1 MRSLRC
7 SAAPSIWT
15 TWSPNPSPSSPAVT
29 PGLSRRL
36 LLPLVF
42 VSGMASLGIEFG
54 ASRLL
59 APYFGTSL
67 YVWGVLIGL
76 ILVYLSAGYV
86 IGGRLADRYPR
97 EDLLYQI
104 TAWAGLWIGVIPL
117 VSYPILLL
125 SQQGFR
131 ALSVGLVAGTLLAVV
146 LLFAVPV
153 TLLGCVSPFAIRLL
167 LKDVATGGNTAGR
180 VYALSTVGSILGTF
194 LPVFWFIPTY
204 GTRPTIEAFG
214 LALVVISALAL
225 WPKRRLYAS
234 FVIAV
239 ILAWVF
245 LPGGIKPPEV
255 GTLVY
260 ERESAYNYIQVVQ
273 VGTSTELI
281 LNEGQAVHSVYNS
294 QSNLTHGYWDYLL
307 LADAFRPAQAG
318 PLTPRSAAFLGVA
331 PGPAAQQYR
340 GAFGHQGGITGV
352 YIDPDIL
359 AVGHRYF
366 HLDEARVHEVVAD
379 ARYWLDTQA
388 SRFDVVVLDAY
399 RQPYIPFHLTTKEFF
414 WQVKAHLN
422 PGGVVAV
429 NVGRTATDYLLV
441 DDPNYTNTVVYAS
454 ISPVTV
460 DDVTHNLQLVSAPLA
475 SDAAKS
481 ALQQGKLRMSP
492 YHGQVYTDDLAPIE
506 QLIDQII
513 FSYLTGR

>member
-1 MRSLRC
+1 M
-7 SAAPSIWT
+7 
-15 TWSPNPSPSSPAVT
+15 
-29 PGLSRRL
+29 
-36 LLPLVF
+36 F

-76 ILVYLSAGYV
+76 ILVYLSAGYA

-97 EDLLYQI
+97 EDILFQI

-194 LPVFWFIPTY
+194 LPVFWFIPTF

-214 LALVVISALAL
+214 LALVGISAVAL
-225 WPKRRLYAS
+225 WPRRRVYAA

-239 ILAWVF
+239 LLAWIF
-245 LPGGIKPPEV
+245 LPGGVKPPEV
-255 GTLVY
+255 GTLLY
-260 ERESAYNYIQVVQ
+260 EKESAYNYIQVVQ
-273 VGTSTELI
+273 VATTTELI
-281 LNEGQAVHSVYNS
+281 LNEGQAIHSVYDS
-294 QSNLTHGYWDYLL
+294 QTDLTHGYWDYLL
-307 LADAFRPAQAG
+307 LADAFRPAQA
-318 PLTPRSAAFLGVA
+318 TAAKPRSAAFLGL
-331 PGPAAQQYR
+331 AAGTAARQYR
-340 GAFGHQGGITGV
+340 IAFGDQVDITGV
-352 YIDPDIL
+352 EIDPDIL
-359 AVGHRYF
+359 AAGHRYF
-366 HLDEARVHEVVAD
+366 HLDEARAHEVVAD

-388 SRFDVVVLDAY
+388 GRYDVVVLDAY

-414 WQVKAHLN
+414 KQVKAHIE

-429 NVGRTATDYLLV
+429 NVGRTATDYRLVDALASTMASVFPSVMLL

-454 ISPVTV
+454 TLPINVE
-460 DDVTHNLQLVSAPLA
+460 DVTHNLQLESGPLTR
-475 SDAAKS
+475 DAAAS
-481 ALQQGKLRMSP
+481 ALQNGKLRLSP

-513 FSYLTGR
+513 FSYLSGN